1 MAQSKTKV
9 LLDLNNPEFQRSWIE
24 LERDDAERVRS
35 TFKKLIQLTWSEVYR
50 DKGLR
55 WEKIQSVPPPL
66 GVDALYSFR
75 LSQSARGVGYRDGDF
90 LRVLLVTSD
99 HDTAYSKR

>member
-9 LLDLNNPEFQRSWIE
+9 VLDLNNPEFQRSWIE

-66 GVDALYSFR
+66 GVDALYS
-75 LSQSARGVGYRDGDF
+75 
-90 LRVLLVTSD
+90 
-99 HDTAYSKR
+99 

>member
-1 MAQSKTKV
+1 
-9 LLDLNNPEFQRSWIE
+9 
-24 LERDDAERVRS
+24 
-35 TFKKLIQLTWSEVYR
+35 
-50 DKGLR
+50 
-55 WEKIQSVPPPL
+55 L

-99 HDTAYSKR
+99 HDTAYRER